1 MKALFKKDFYAL
13 KESKILILI
22 MLFVV
27 VIMGIW
33 GGGESTGF
41 ILSYVT
47 VLSGVLVLN
56 TISYDEMDNNYA
68 FLLTMPFSRNA
79 YVMEKYLF
87 GIITGTAGWLFS
99 IAVIL
104 ATSGSFGQN
113 GVFWWSLC
121 AASLCLVYLL
131 QAVMI
136 PIQLKFG
143 GQKGKIVILI
153 LFAAV
158 VGAVAAAAKSAGLM
172 ERIEAFME
180 HISLGGICAAGL
192 AFSIL
197 CLLLSFACSVGIMK
211 RKEF

>member
-1 MKALFKKDFYAL
+1 
-13 KESKILILI
+13 
-22 MLFVV
+22 
-27 VIMGIW
+27 
-33 GGGESTGF
+33 
-41 ILSYVT
+41 
-47 VLSGVLVLN
+47 
-56 TISYDEMDNNYA
+56 
-68 FLLTMPFSRNA
+68 
-79 YVMEKYLF
+79 
-87 GIITGTAGWLFS
+87 
-99 IAVIL
+99 
-104 ATSGSFGQN
+104 
-113 GVFWWSLC
+113 
-121 AASLCLVYLL
+121 
-131 QAVMI
+131 MI